1 MIGDADGMP
10 VARVP
15 AGEAKQSRLRTP
27 RSARSWLLP
36 QAQLMRQVECMAL
49 LTRTVFDDAVRHG
62 WLVARCT
69 RRTPTGRGTDFYATE
84 DVRAV
89 EERILAGEYPGQ
101 GKSEVPGK

>member
-1 MIGDADGMP
+1 MIGEADGMP

-49 LTRTVFDDAVRHG
+49 LARTVFEDAVRHG
-62 WLVARCT
+62 WLHPRCERET
-69 RRTPTGRGTDFYATE
+69 AKGRGTEFYATA
-84 DVRAV
+84 DVRDV
-89 EERILAGEYPGQ
+89 EHRMLAGEYPGQ
-101 GKSEVPGK
+101 PKQTK